1 MHVGESRAFPQG
13 TEPRVVKWDGVK
25 VWPADATGR
34 GGGGVSGNGGRHS
47 RAGCRGLGS
56 LLSSLGFS
64 S

>member
-34 GGGGVSGNGGRHS
+34 GGGGVRKRWQALEGRLQRS
-47 RAGCRGLGS
+47 
-56 LLSSLGFS
+56 GFS
-64 S
+64 AEQSGF